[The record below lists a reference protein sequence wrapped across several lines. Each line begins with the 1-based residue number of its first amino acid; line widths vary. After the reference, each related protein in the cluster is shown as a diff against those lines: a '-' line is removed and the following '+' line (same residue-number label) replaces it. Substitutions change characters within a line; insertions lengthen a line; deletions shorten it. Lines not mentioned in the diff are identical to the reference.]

1 MKVGFIGLGRMGA
14 AMAGNLLQ
22 AGHEVTVYNRTPS
35 KAQAL
40 IARGARLAA
49 RVADACQGDA
59 VITMLADDAAVE
71 DVLFFEGGVLQS
83 LDKRTIHVSMS
94 TISVAL
100 CERLADVHATAGQRF
115 VAAPVFGRPDVA
127 ARGKLF
133 IVAAGKPEV
142 IDACV
147 PLFDVLGQKT
157 IRISE
162 LPPAANL
169 VKLSGNFLIASV
181 LEALSEAMAL
191 IRKAGIDPQR
201 YFELLTATL
210 FTGPVFT
217 NYGGLI
223 ARQEFQP
230 AGFAAPLGEK
240 DLRLALAA
248 AETLRVPMPLASLVH
263 DRLQTLIARGGE
275 QLDWSA
281 IGQLAAKDAGL
292 GDPPGRSRTE
302 QEHGNE

>member
-1 MKVGFIGLGRMGA
+1 MKVGFIGLGHMGA
-14 AMAGNLLQ
+14 AMAGSLLR
-22 AGHEVTVYNRTPS
+22 AGHEVTVYNRTPG
-35 KAQAL
+35 KAQGL
-40 IARGARLAA
+40 IDRGARLAA

-59 VITMLADDAAVE
+59 VITMLADDGAIE
-71 DVLFFEGGVLQS
+71 DVVFGETGMLQS
-83 LDKRTIHVSMS
+83 LGKRTTHVSMS

-133 IVAAGKPEV
+133 IVAAGEPEV
-142 IDACV
+142 IDACT
-147 PLFDVLGQKT
+147 PLFDALGQKT
-157 IRISE
+157 IRIGE
-162 LPPAANL
+162 VPQAANL

-181 LEALSEAMAL
+181 LEALGEAAAL
-191 IRKAGIDPQR
+191 IRKAGIDPHR
-201 YFELLTATL
+201 YFELLTSTL

-223 ARQEFQP
+223 ARQEFTP

-240 DLRLALAA
+240 DIRLTLAA
-248 AETLRVPMPLASLVH
+248 AERLRVPMPLASLVH
-263 DRLQTLIARGGE
+263 DRLQTVIARGGD

-281 IGQLAAKDAGL
+281 VGQLAAQDAGL
-292 GDPPGRSRTE
+292 R
-302 QEHGNE
+302 

>member
-14 AMAGNLLQ
+14 AMAASLLR
-22 AGHEVTVYNRTPS
+22 AGHEVTVYNRTPG
-35 KAQAL
+35 KAREL
-40 IARGARLAA
+40 IDRGARLAA
-49 RVADACQGDA
+49 RVADACRGDA

-71 DVLFFEGGVLQS
+71 DVMFDETGVLQN
-83 LDKRTIHVSMS
+83 LGKRTVHVSMS

-100 CERLADVHATAGQRF
+100 GERLADVHATAGQRF

-133 IVAAGKPEV
+133 LIAAGEPEV
-142 IDACV
+142 IDACT
-147 PLFDVLGQKT
+147 PLFDALGQKT
-157 IRISE
+157 FRVGE
-162 LPPAANL
+162 VPQAANL
-169 VKLSGNFLIASV
+169 VKLSGNFIIASV
-181 LEALSEAMAL
+181 LEALSEATAL
-191 IRKAGIDPQR
+191 TRKAGIDPQR
-201 YFELLTATL
+201 YFELLTSTL

-223 ARQEFQP
+223 ARQEYKP

-240 DLRLALAA
+240 DIRLTLAA
-248 AETLRVPMPLASLVH
+248 AEKLRVPMPLASLVH

-281 IGQLAAKDAGL
+281 IGQLAAQDAGL
-292 GDPPGRSRTE
+292 R
-302 QEHGNE
+302 

>member
-1 MKVGFIGLGRMGA
+1 MKVGFIGLGHMGA
-14 AMAGNLLQ
+14 AMAGSLLQ
-22 AGHEVTVYNRTPS
+22 AGHEVTVYNRTPG
-35 KAQAL
+35 KAQGL
-40 IARGARLAA
+40 IDRGARLAA

-59 VITMLADDAAVE
+59 VITMLADDGAIE
-71 DVLFFEGGVLQS
+71 DVVFGETGMLQS
-83 LDKRTIHVSMS
+83 LGKRTTHVSMS

-133 IVAAGKPEV
+133 IVAAGEPEV
-142 IDACV
+142 IDACT
-147 PLFDVLGQKT
+147 PLFDALGQKT
-157 IRISE
+157 IRIGE
-162 LPPAANL
+162 VPQAANL

-181 LEALSEAMAL
+181 LEALGEAAAL
-191 IRKAGIDPQR
+191 IRKAGIDPHR
-201 YFELLTATL
+201 YFELLTSTL

-223 ARQEFQP
+223 ARQEFTP

-240 DLRLALAA
+240 DIRLTLAA
-248 AETLRVPMPLASLVH
+248 AERLRVPMPLASLVH
-263 DRLQTLIARGGE
+263 DRLQTVIARGGD

-281 IGQLAAKDAGL
+281 VGQLAAQDAGL
-292 GDPPGRSRTE
+292 R
-302 QEHGNE
+302 